1 MMWSVLEI
9 DLRNKEFSR
18 KRKGILMN
26 HYLRNSHKKTYS
38 VGHISLFVTEA
49 NKKNVADYILDILQI
64 IVAIGAIVAIWA
76 YGYYSSGNVEILNEG
91 KKNNH
96 YIKDDL
102 SVVPAEVS
110 DGKWATRYS
119 RYFADDKND
128 AQIKEM
134 VVDGINN
141 SKYEEH
147 GIGSPIIYCNGRL
160 LQDDLSCDKNSIE
173 FGARAQY
180 SFNLRG
186 KTKNL
191 VDVEDIVVVVEKEEA
206 FTPKIVSV
214 AWPQGVTNSAKIGFD
229 FNHAKQGDRLD
240 ALKFDGPSKLSDV
253 RYLVENGI
261 RLSDKDRLPI
271 AVSFFVPPG
280 RKIDFHLEVS
290 FSLQYKEG
298 KEYKIH
304 EDRVIIKDGDKPFRV
319 VSYPDIRHKPVKA
332 YGVDKVTMDIVPC
345 EWPVECFSIPDRK

>member
-1 MMWSVLEI
+1 
-9 DLRNKEFSR
+9 
-18 KRKGILMN
+18 MN
-26 HYLRNSHKKTYS
+26 YYLGNGHKKKKS
-38 VGHISLFVTEA
+38 VGDISLFIIEA
-49 NKKNVADYILDILQI
+49 NKKDAADYFFGIAQI
-64 IVAIGAIVAIWA
+64 ILAILGVAAIWV
-76 YGYYSSGNVEILNEG
+76 YGYYFSGDVEIKNEEIKSDRYITNDLNT
-91 KKNNH
+91 
-96 YIKDDL
+96 
-102 SVVPAEVS
+102 VPAEVS

-119 RYFADDKND
+119 RYFTDDKND

-134 VVDGINN
+134 VVEGINKGK
-141 SKYEEH
+141 SGEY

-160 LQDDLSCDKNSIE
+160 LQDDLLCDKNGIE
-173 FGARAQY
+173 FGALAQY

-290 FSLQYKEG
+290 FSLQYKKG
-298 KEYKIH
+298 KEYKIQ
-304 EDRVIIKDGDKPFRV
+304 ENRLIIKDGDKPFRV
-319 VSYPDIRHKPVKA
+319 VSYPDIRHRPVKA
-332 YGVDKVTMDIVPC
+332 YGVDKATMDIVPC